1 MREDVQ
7 EVFHIMASVNYKADG
22 IVFDIQRFS
31 VHDGPGI
38 RTIVFLKGCPL
49 SCLWC
54 SNPESQKLAPIVM
67 FQRDKCIGCEKC
79 LHACKFGAINLDA
92 PKRVDHRACTS
103 CGECASICP
112 TGALVLKGERMTV
125 EKVVSVLKK
134 DTVTY
139 RKSGGGITL
148 SGGEPLVQWAFAAE
162 LLKACKAQ
170 GWHTAMET
178 TGHASE
184 DAVEAVFPYVDL
196 ALLDIKSMDPQTHKR
211 ATGITP
217 EVIHR
222 NAPRIAQLSQTV
234 VRVPTIPSINATD
247 EEFVRISHF
256 AKTLQGVDTIHVLP
270 YHTYGENKY
279 DLIGKDYPMGGE
291 IKPLPPEDAAR
302 FQRIVQGQG
311 LRCIVGG

>member
-1 MREDVQ
+1 
-7 EVFHIMASVNYKADG
+7 MASVNYKADG

-54 SNPESQKLAPIVM
+54 SNPESQKLAPVIL
-67 FQRDKCIGCEKC
+67 FQLDKCAGCGQC
-79 LHACKFGAINLDA
+79 LRACQTGAISLDA
-92 PKRVDHRACTS
+92 PNRVDHARCAG
-103 CGECASICP
+103 CGECAGVCP
-112 TGALVLKGERMTV
+112 MGALVLKGERMTV

-139 RKSGGGITL
+139 RKSGGGITI
-148 SGGEPLVQWAFAAE
+148 SGGEPLVQWAFATE

-178 TGHASE
+178 TGCAGA

-196 ALLDIKSMDPQTHKR
+196 TLLDIKSMDPQTHKR
-211 ATGITP
+211 VTGVTP

-222 NAPRIAQLSQTV
+222 NAARIARLSQTV
-234 VRVPTIPSINATD
+234 IRVPTIPTVNATD
-247 EEFVRISHF
+247 EDFVRISDF
-256 AKTLQGVDTIHVLP
+256 AKTLPGVDTIHVLP

-279 DLIGKDYPMGGE
+279 ALMGKDYPMGGD
-291 IKPLPPEDAAR
+291 IRPLPPEDAAR
-302 FQRIVQGQG
+302 FQRIVQARG
-311 LRCIVGG
+311 LRCTVGG